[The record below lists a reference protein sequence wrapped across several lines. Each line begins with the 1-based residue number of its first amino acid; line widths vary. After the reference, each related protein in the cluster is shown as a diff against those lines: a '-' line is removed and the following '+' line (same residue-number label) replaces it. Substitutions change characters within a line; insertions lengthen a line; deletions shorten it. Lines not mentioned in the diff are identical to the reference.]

1 MPGVFLSA
9 IESRSLMA
17 RVAVLLTPML
27 LAAGIWASAPANAQ
41 SSTGQILYWANS
53 KPFVESWVSQVPSA
67 DSERFSRLRAM
78 FTGQGCTHLEEEPV
92 GNHAGSNLICTLP
105 GSDPGTV
112 LIVAHFE
119 HEGKGAGAVE
129 NWSGAA
135 MLPLL
140 SHALSATPRNYTFV
154 FAALD
159 GAKGASTF
167 MNNRRATRRQ
177 FRAMFALEDLG
188 LSPSKYCAFN
198 WAPLQEFGLA
208 QFLADASALVHPGAP
223 LERTGCDRLRID
235 DTRVFRQAD
244 IPALIIHSVTPSERS
259 LPGSAADTTAA
270 IHGDNYYESYQLLA
284 TYLAALDRVLEQA
297 LEGGQVASSAI
308 LPTGSE
314 ERPIHGSAI
323 AAPATTGTRNGKPSP
338 ILVDLVVTDKR
349 GAPVAHLRREDFAV
363 LEDHRTQTITAFE
376 EHPES
381 VTPLITPIEPPDSF
395 TNAPPAPS
403 PDAVNI
409 LLLDRL
415 NTPPDGSLVAKPMPS
430 YLKTIPPGMHLAVFG
445 LGSRLWTLAEAT
457 ADSSLGLAASDGKD
471 PEPSLPPA
479 ASIGNGSL
487 SGRQSRLAVNLRAFE
502 SDTPGFPFDVR
513 TRLTLAAF
521 QQLAR
526 SLSGI
531 PGRKNVVW
539 FSRFFPLSSQALAFA
554 PQAGSAARHETDE
567 DYATL
572 LRPTLDLLASA
583 RVTIYPVDARGIRP
597 PTPFM
602 TPPGLGDEH
611 HAMKLLAES
620 TGGEAFYDTDQLN
633 EALERIATV
642 SAHYYTLA
650 YQPTSAKL
658 DGRFHRIVV
667 RLSDAN
673 YRLNYRRGYYA
684 DLPVAAP
691 PTAADQLDPTL
702 QAALAPGIPAATQIL
717 LTVRATPSASQS
729 APGSIHY
736 TLVYAANPQG
746 VLLDEGADHQRHGH
760 LMFAAAA
767 YDAKDEAIN
776 AFWHVLELE
785 LDPAQYLQAQAS
797 GIFFQKEFDV
807 PTGSVALRVGVFDPA
822 SGRMGTLDIPLTPA
836 VARP

>member
-1 MPGVFLSA
+1 MWA
-9 IESRSLMA
+9 
-17 RVAVLLTPML
+17 T
-27 LAAGIWASAPANAQ
+27 AAAKAQ
-41 SSTGQILYWANS
+41 SSTSGQILYWANS
-53 KPFVESWVSQVPSA
+53 KPFVESWVSKVPSA
-67 DSERFSRLRAM
+67 DTERFSRLRAM

-105 GSDPGTV
+105 GSDPGTILV
-112 LIVAHFE
+112 VAHFE

-140 SHALSATPRNYTFV
+140 LHALSATPRTYTFV
-154 FAALD
+154 FAAVD

-208 QFLADASALVHPGAP
+208 QFLADAGALVHPGALP
-223 LERTGCDRLRID
+223 ERTGCDRLRID

-244 IPALIIHSVTPSERS
+244 IPALIIHSVTLSERP
-259 LPGSAADTTAA
+259 LLGSAADTAAA
-270 IHGDNYYESYQLLA
+270 INGDSYYESYQLMA

-297 LEGGQVASSAI
+297 LDGGQIASSAI
-308 LPTGSE
+308 LATASE
-314 ERPIHGSAI
+314 QRPINGSAV
-323 AAPATTGTRNGKPSP
+323 AAPATTPSPSGKPSP
-338 ILVDLVVTDKR
+338 ILVDVVVTDKR

-376 EHPES
+376 EHPVS
-381 VTPLITPIEPPDSF
+381 VTPLITPTEPPDSF
-395 TNAPPAPS
+395 TNAPPAQP

-415 NTPPDGSLVAKPMPS
+415 NTPPDASLVAKPMTS

-445 LGSRLWTLAEAT
+445 LGSRLWTLEEAS
-457 ADSSLGLAASDGKD
+457 ADSSLGLAPSDGQENK
-471 PEPSLPPA
+471 PSSPPA
-479 ASIGNGSL
+479 ASTGSGSL
-487 SGRQSRLAVNLRAFE
+487 SGRQSRLAVNLRDFQ

-531 PGRKNVVW
+531 PGRKNLVW

-554 PQAGSAARHETDE
+554 PAAGSAPRHETDE

-572 LRPTLDLLASA
+572 LRPTLDLLAWA
-583 RVTIYPVDARGIRP
+583 RVTIYPVDSRGVRP
-597 PTPFM
+597 PTFM
-602 TPPGLGDEH
+602 MPPGLGDEH

-620 TGGEAFYDTDQLN
+620 TGGEAFYETDQLK
-633 EALERIATV
+633 EALERIETV
-642 SAHYYTLA
+642 SEHYYTLA

-667 RLSDAN
+667 RLNDAN
-673 YRLNYRRGYYA
+673 DRLNYRRGYYA

-691 PTAADQLDPTL
+691 ASATDQLDPTL
-702 QAALAPGIPAATQIL
+702 QAALAPSIPPATQIL

-729 APGSIHY
+729 AAGSIHY

-746 VLLDEGADHQRHGH
+746 VPLEEGADHQRHGH
-760 LMFAAAA
+760 LIFAAAA
-767 YDAKDEAIN
+767 YDAKDKAIN
-776 AFWHVLELE
+776 AFWHVLQLD
-785 LDPAQYLQAQAS
+785 LDPAQYQQAQTS

-807 PTGSVALRVGVFDPA
+807 PEGTVTLRVGVYDPA
-822 SGRMGTLDIPLTPA
+822 SGRMGTLDIPLTSA
-836 VARP
+836 VAKP

>member
-9 IESRSLMA
+9 IESRSLMP
-17 RVAVLLTPML
+17 RVAVLLTPMM
-27 LAAGIWASAPANAQ
+27 LAAGIWAAAPSNAQ
-41 SSTGQILYWANS
+41 SGTSGQILFWAAS
-53 KPFVESWVSQVPSA
+53 KPFVESWVSKVPSA
-67 DSERFSRLRAM
+67 DTERFSRLRAM

-105 GSDPGTV
+105 GHGPATILV
-112 LIVAHFE
+112 VAHFE
-119 HEGKGAGAVE
+119 HPGKGAGAVE

-140 SHALSATPRNYTFV
+140 LHALSATPRNYTFV

-208 QFLADASALVHPGAP
+208 QFLSDASALVHPGAP
-223 LERTGCDRLRID
+223 PERTGCDRLKID

-244 IPALIIHSVTPSERS
+244 IPALIIHSVTLSERS
-259 LPGSAADTTAA
+259 LPGSAADTAAA
-270 IHGDNYYESYQLLA
+270 IQGDSYYESYQLMA

-297 LEGGQVASSAI
+297 LNGGQVASSAI
-308 LPTGSE
+308 LATGSE
-314 ERPIHGSAI
+314 ERPINGSGI
-323 AAPATTGTRNGKPSP
+323 APPATTPTPNGKPSP
-338 ILVDLVVTDKR
+338 ILVDVVVTDKR

-376 EHPES
+376 EHPVS
-381 VTPLITPIEPPDSF
+381 VAPPIAPTAPPDSF
-395 TNAPPAPS
+395 TNAPPAQP

-415 NTPPDGSLVAKPMPS
+415 NTPPDGSLVDKPMTS

-445 LGSRLWTLAEAT
+445 LGSRLWTLEEAS
-457 ADSSLGLAASDGKD
+457 ANSSLGLGTIDAKD
-471 PEPSLPPA
+471 PKPSLGPA

-487 SGRQSRLAVNLRAFE
+487 SGRQSRLEVNLRAFQ

-554 PQAGSAARHETDE
+554 PEAGSAPRHETDE

-583 RVTIYPVDARGIRP
+583 RVTIYPVDSRGVRP

-602 TPPGLGDEH
+602 TAPGLGDEH

-620 TGGEAFYDTDQLN
+620 TGGEAFYDTDQLK
-633 EALERIATV
+633 EALERIETT
-642 SAHYYTLA
+642 SEHYYTLA

-667 RLSDAN
+667 RLNDAN

-684 DLPVAAP
+684 DIPVAAP
-691 PTAADQLDPTL
+691 ATDQLDPTL
-702 QAALAPGIPAATQIL
+702 EAALAPGIPPATQIL
-717 LTVRATPSASQS
+717 LTVRATPPASQS
-729 APGSIHY
+729 PPGSIHY

-760 LMFAAAA
+760 LIFAAAA
-767 YDAKDEAIN
+767 YDANDKAIN
-776 AFWHVLELE
+776 AFWHALQLD
-785 LDPAQYLQAQAS
+785 LDPAQYLQAQTS
-797 GIFFQKEFDV
+797 GIFFQKEFEV
-807 PTGSVALRVGVFDPA
+807 PEGAAALRVGVYDPA

-836 VARP
+836 VAKP